1 MKNSMLARK
10 YFIQHMNIGAA
21 VARSA
26 SPSSLCRCSE
36 SCNFMAQQPDIITCQ
51 TALITW
57 LNLLRVLL
65 FLLRHGTTIRSFRL
79 GPARC
84 VSLWKTPKENDCS
97 PLIWCCVKRLLNGVE
112 APENPIP
119 PSPPPTPLV
128 AKQQCCDAGGC
139 C

>member
-1 MKNSMLARK
+1 MLAPK
-10 YFIQHMNIGAA
+10 YFIQHMNRGVA

-26 SPSSLCRCSE
+26 SPSSLCRCGE

-57 LNLLRVLL
+57 LHLLGVLL
-65 FLLRHGTTIRSFRL
+65 LLLLRHGTTIWSFRL
-79 GPARC
+79 GPARFG
-84 VSLWKTPKENDCS
+84 SLWKTPKENDRG
-97 PLIWCCVKRLLNGVE
+97 PPIWCCVKRLLNRVE

-128 AKQQCCDAGGC
+128 AKQQCSDAGGC